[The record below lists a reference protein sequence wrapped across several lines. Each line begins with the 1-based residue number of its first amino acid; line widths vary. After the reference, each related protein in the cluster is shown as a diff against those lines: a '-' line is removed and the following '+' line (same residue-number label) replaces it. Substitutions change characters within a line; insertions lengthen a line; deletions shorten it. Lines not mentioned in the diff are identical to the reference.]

1 MKNSVRKYLSG
12 YLKIRISGN
21 SPERF
26 LNLCIHQ
33 KINLW
38 DLSVKGRIYEM
49 KISVRDF
56 RKLKPIMRKTK
67 TKVKVVERYGFPF
80 FLQKYRNRY
89 FLYSGIL
96 AGVLFLIFM
105 SSFVWKIEIEGN
117 VRCSDEEIKMF
128 LETINI
134 SEGKSKKEIS
144 CEQIAKLMRE
154 NFDDVIWVSASM
166 DGVELKIEVKE
177 NMDRVYEDE
186 TEKISP
192 MDIIA
197 DKSGMI
203 TSIITSKGKPLV
215 KAGDIVEKGDIL
227 VSGSIEIYNDAMEI
241 IGYQYHIAEAE
252 IYVQTEYSYEEELE
266 HNYEILEKTGKKAF
280 QIWLETEDK
289 IRFIGSVKNGYKY
302 YTVSEY
308 QQDITLG
315 QIVPLPWKFGVKMV
329 EECQKKSRTYTE
341 EEIQVKLSEKFHRF
355 CQDLEKKGVQILKN
369 GVKIYSGVERT
380 SAKGILVLE
389 EKIGETVTGERY
401 EINEN
406 RKETY

>member
-1 MKNSVRKYLSG
+1 
-12 YLKIRISGN
+12 
-21 SPERF
+21 
-26 LNLCIHQ
+26 
-33 KINLW
+33 
-38 DLSVKGRIYEM
+38 M

-241 IGYQYHIAEAE
+241 VGYQYHIAEAE

-406 RKETY
+406 GKGTD